1 MSKSTD
7 HDEDEGEFIDAEEYL
22 QHVLMNETKAYFD
35 RGRRFEKLDVAQLN
49 EKWVV
54 AFKIY
59 FAEHTQ
65 QQGLEMD
72 DLAAELRLRGL
83 DPPFEAVKAEISK
96 LQGALKRIAPH
107 ASSPEFEQKVSEF
120 LEQRSKPKH

>member
-7 HDEDEGEFIDAEEYL
+7 HDEDEGEFINAEEYL

-35 RGRRFEKLDVAQLN
+35 RGRRFEKLEVAQLN
-49 EKWVV
+49 EKWVMV
-54 AFKIY
+54 FKAY
-59 FAEHTQ
+59 FADHYR
-65 QQGLEMD
+65 QQGLDMD

-83 DPPFEAVKAEISK
+83 DPPLHAVKRELSK
-96 LQGALKRIAPH
+96 LHGTLARIGPH

-120 LEQRSKPKH
+120 LEQRS

>member
-7 HDEDEGEFIDAEEYL
+7 EDEREFINAEEYL

-54 AFKIY
+54 VFKVY
-59 FAEHTQ
+59 FADHTR
-65 QQGLEMD
+65 QQGLD
-72 DLAAELRLRGL
+72 G
-83 DPPFEAVKAEISK
+83 
-96 LQGALKRIAPH
+96 
-107 ASSPEFEQKVSEF
+107 
-120 LEQRSKPKH
+120 